1 MFCVCQGLR
10 VIIKAFSDLNRS
22 NSFIAIILLDE
33 FPTCISKMFGF
44 FFLKLKVQLIS
55 YDELSPIK
63 QNTDRKELSNS
74 SEITHQYISLPTT
87 HIWFKDHYFTEE
99 ESTIQRQKN

>member
-1 MFCVCQGLR
+1 
-10 VIIKAFSDLNRS
+10 
-22 NSFIAIILLDE
+22 
-33 FPTCISKMFGF
+33 MFGF

-74 SEITHQYISLPTT
+74 SEITYQYISLPTT
-87 HIWFKDHYFTEE
+87 HIWFKDPYFTEE

>member
-1 MFCVCQGLR
+1 
-10 VIIKAFSDLNRS
+10 
-22 NSFIAIILLDE
+22 
-33 FPTCISKMFGF
+33 MFGF
-44 FFLKLKVQLIS
+44 FFLKLKVKLIS

-74 SEITHQYISLPTT
+74 SEITHQYTSLPTT
-87 HIWFKDHYFTEE
+87 HIWFKDLIHYFTEE

>member
-1 MFCVCQGLR
+1 MYFQNVW
-10 VIIKAFSDLNRS
+10 V
-22 NSFIAIILLDE
+22 
-33 FPTCISKMFGF
+33 F
-44 FFLKLKVQLIS
+44 FFLKLKVKLIS

-74 SEITHQYISLPTT
+74 SEITYQYISLPTT
-87 HIWFKDHYFTEE
+87 HIWFKDPYFTEE

>member
-1 MFCVCQGLR
+1 MYFQNVCG
-10 VIIKAFSDLNRS
+10 F
-22 NSFIAIILLDE
+22 
-33 FPTCISKMFGF
+33 F
-44 FFLKLKVQLIS
+44 FFLKLKVKLIS

-87 HIWFKDHYFTEE
+87 HIWFKDHYFT
-99 ESTIQRQKN
+99 

>member
-1 MFCVCQGLR
+1 M
-10 VIIKAFSDLNRS
+10 
-22 NSFIAIILLDE
+22 NSLHV
-33 FPTCISKMFGF
+33 FPKCLGF
-44 FFLKLKVQLIS
+44 FFSSKVKLIS

-74 SEITHQYISLPTT
+74 SEITYQYISLPTT

>member
-1 MFCVCQGLR
+1 M
-10 VIIKAFSDLNRS
+10 
-22 NSFIAIILLDE
+22 NSLHV
-33 FPTCISKMFGF
+33 FPKCLGGF
-44 FFLKLKVQLIS
+44 FSSKVKLIS
-55 YDELSPIK
+55 YDESLIK

-74 SEITHQYISLPTT
+74 SEITYQYISLPTT

>member
-1 MFCVCQGLR
+1 MYFQNVW
-10 VIIKAFSDLNRS
+10 V
-22 NSFIAIILLDE
+22 
-33 FPTCISKMFGF
+33 

-74 SEITHQYISLPTT
+74 SEITYQYISLPTT
-87 HIWFKDHYFTEE
+87 HIWFKDPYFTEE

>member
-1 MFCVCQGLR
+1 M
-10 VIIKAFSDLNRS
+10 
-22 NSFIAIILLDE
+22 
-33 FPTCISKMFGF
+33 
-44 FFLKLKVQLIS
+44 IS

-74 SEITHQYISLPTT
+74 SEITYQYISLPTT